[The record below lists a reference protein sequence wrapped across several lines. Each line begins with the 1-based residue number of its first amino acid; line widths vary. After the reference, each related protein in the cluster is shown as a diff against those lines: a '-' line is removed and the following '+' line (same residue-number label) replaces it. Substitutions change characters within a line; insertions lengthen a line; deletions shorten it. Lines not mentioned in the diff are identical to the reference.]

1 MTIPKLGYKHTNM
14 REGSLFWNYKFGQEK
29 MLDEEVK
36 FWVQSAKKEYFF
48 KEDRTINFQVSND

>member
-1 MTIPKLGYKHTNM
+1 
-14 REGSLFWNYKFGQEK
+14 